1 MNNNINVGDI
11 IHVALNP
18 DIMGFVREIRQIENA
33 SSPYSVQY
41 YVEFF
46 SGPLTEGKHVTY
58 YYKHEIQKVNK

>member
-1 MNNNINVGDI
+1 MNNEIKVGDI
-11 IHVALNP
+11 VHVAMNP
-18 DIMGFVREIRQIENA
+18 DIMAYVTDIRSQKHAQEAFQNL
-33 SSPYSVQY
+33 Y

>member
-1 MNNNINVGDI
+1 MNNDIKVGDI
-11 IHVALNP
+11 IHIALNP

-46 SGPLTEGKHVTY
+46 AGPLTEGKPITY
-58 YYKHEIQKVNK
+58 YYHHEIRKVT